1 MLPAGKTTPSSGASL
16 VLAGN
21 KAASASPS
29 VVSAKQAPAS
39 GLVLAVDGKR
49 SAATLAAVQGRG
61 PAFSD
66 DDHKPKGFSAEK
78 IKTMAAETSALLRGL
93 CVPKQSSIAEQV
105 CFTKEVDALQK
116 ACDGM
121 VEGAPFDEDDGAI
134 NMLIGVHAR
143 IRLLLLP
150 CENKQTPQEFLIS
163 SMGENKASVE
173 EYMSADDKIMGEAD
187 QGRTSLYEMVKKSS
201 LVEPTPTVC
210 SDDEV
215 KAVLDKTLTLLESS
229 DPAHS
234 TTGMAGLFY
243 KVRSN
248 CRALMEDVEKNGID
262 GKTGSAI
269 AMIHISALFVLGQ
282 HKKYF
287 SYEDAADDSLMASL
301 RRLEVA
307 LRDYNIGGPSSPPS
321 ETTD

>member
-1 MLPAGKTTPSSGASL
+1 MLPAGKTTPSSGTSL

-29 VVSAKQAPAS
+29 MVFAKQAPAG

-49 SAATLAAVQGRG
+49 SVATLAPVQGRG

-66 DDHKPKGFSAEK
+66 DDRKPKDPWNYFENLSEAWQ
-78 IKTMAAETSALLRGL
+78 ETSSLLRGL

-105 CFTKEVDALQK
+105 CFSKEVEALQK

-121 VEGAPFDEDDGAI
+121 VAGAPFDEDEAI
-134 NMLIGVHAR
+134 NMLIGVQAR

-150 CENKQTPQEFLIS
+150 SDNKQTPQEFLIS

-173 EYMSADDKIMGEAD
+173 EYMSVEDKITGEAE
-187 QGRTSLYEMVKKSS
+187 GRTSLYEMVKKSS

-210 SDDEV
+210 SDDE
-215 KAVLDKTLTLLESS
+215 SS
-229 DPAHS
+229 GPAHS

-248 CRALMEDVEKNGID
+248 CRALVEDVEKNGVD

-269 AMIHISALFVLGQ
+269 AMIHISVLFVLGQ

-307 LRDYNIGGPSSPPS
+307 LRDYKIGGPSSPPL

>member
-29 VVSAKQAPAS
+29 VVSAKQAPAG

-49 SAATLAAVQGRG
+49 SVATLAAVQGRG

-66 DDHKPKGFSAEK
+66 DDHKPKGSSAEK

-121 VEGAPFDEDDGAI
+121 VEGAFFDEDGAI

-143 IRLLLLP
+143 IRLLLTSD
-150 CENKQTPQEFLIS
+150 NKLTPQEFLLS
-163 SMGENKASVE
+163 SMGEIKASVE
-173 EYMSADDKIMGEAD
+173 EYMSAEDKIMGEAD

-215 KAVLDKTLTLLESS
+215 KAVLYKTLTLLESS

-234 TTGMAGLFY
+234 TTGMACLFY

-248 CRALMEDVEKNGID
+248 CRALMEDVEKNGVD

-287 SYEDAADDSLMASL
+287 SYDDAADDSLMASL

-307 LRDYNIGGPSSPPS
+307 LRDYELGGPSSPPS